1 MFCLLNIFLTI
12 DFFILFFFFELIVLP
27 LFLLVGI
34 WGSRDRKI
42 YASYLLFIYTLLGS
56 IFALFAFIFLY
67 SNKGISNYMFL
78 LNSVFFEEYQIF
90 IFILLFLGFAV
101 KVPVVPIHV

>member
-1 MFCLLNIFLTI
+1 MCI
-12 DFFILFFFFELIVLP
+12 DFFILFFFFELVVVP

-56 IFALFAFIFLY
+56 IFALIAFIFIY
-67 SNKGISNYMFL
+67 SNKGASNFLFL
-78 LNSVFFEEYQIF
+78 LNSFFLEYYQIILF
-90 IFILLFLGFAV
+90 VLLFLGFAV
-101 KVPVVPIHV
+101 KVPIVPLHV